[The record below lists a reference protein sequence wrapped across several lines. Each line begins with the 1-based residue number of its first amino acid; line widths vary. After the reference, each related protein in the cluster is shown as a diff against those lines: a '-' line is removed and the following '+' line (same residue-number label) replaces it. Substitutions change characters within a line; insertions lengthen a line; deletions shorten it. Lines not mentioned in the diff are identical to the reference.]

1 MLYSYPINKNRAA
14 VQVKRVGRTNRF
26 RVVEGSLCMINQG
39 EVVSNLPDDW
49 KIVDDNGEEI
59 KPTGRFIIS
68 AETIDPYHLVVDMF

>member
-39 EVVSNLPDDW
+39 ELVSNLPDDW
-49 KIVDDNGEEI
+49 KIVDDNG
-59 KPTGRFIIS
+59 
-68 AETIDPYHLVVDMF
+68 

>member
-26 RVVEGSLCMINQG
+26 RVVEGSLCMIKQG
-39 EVVSNLPDDW
+39 ELVSNLPDDW

-59 KPTGRFIIS
+59 KPTGRFLIS

>member
-26 RVVEGSLCMINQG
+26 RVVEGSLYMINQV
-39 EVVSNLPDDW
+39 ELVSNLPDDW

-59 KPTGRFIIS
+59 KPTGRFLIS

>member
-14 VQVKRVGRTNRF
+14 VQVERVGRTNRF
-26 RVVEGSLCMINQG
+26 RVVEGSLYMINQV
-39 EVVSNLPDDW
+39 ELVSNLPDDW

-59 KPTGRFIIS
+59 KPTGRFLIS